1 MKKYSFVFILLL
13 FFILSSCSED
23 RSNPLIQSQTQTLV
37 YQKPGLVDSIVGT
50 CSTYLIRTFILDTL
64 DFRMFNSM
72 RFERNSFTNGNL
84 SEVNIYYVNNDT
96 AVSVLLL
103 QGLHQINS
111 TNISDVP
118 SPKIK
123 TKFYLRMKLF
133 ASVCT
138 GDFYHLKLRDI
149 KVFGVN

>member
-23 RSNPLIQSQTQTLV
+23 TSNPLTQHQTQSLL
-37 YQKPGLVDSIVGT
+37 YEKPGLVDSIVGT

-149 KVFGVN
+149 KIFGIN

>member
-23 RSNPLIQSQTQTLV
+23 KSNPLTQPQTQSLL

-64 DFRMFNSM
+64 DFRMFNSV

-84 SEVNIYYVNNDT
+84 SEINIYYVNSDT
-96 AVSVLLL
+96 AVSILLL

-111 TNISDVP
+111 TNISDTQ

-138 GDFYHLKLRDI
+138 GDYYHLKLRDI
-149 KVFGVN
+149 KIFGIN